1 MQPSR
6 RRQTGSLRGEGKSG
20 GGWEH
25 EGRVGGL
32 PGARRLTRLPRG
44 QPPGPGAG
52 ACHWPGA
59 PPRRVLGSQGP
70 RQTRRASPAGWPS
83 TGRPE
88 PFPGRALRMA
98 GAATLGIG
106 AAGEDAAFPFPCL
119 LPVAFPRNTPWS
131 PEVGRGV
138 HPELNPD
145 PPPCS
150 PHRAT
155 APLGTSLGRKPEARP
170 GRSYSLSPERGP
182 RSALPPFYFSLLCPL
197 PPISLQVVEGVSLN
211 HRPL

>member
-1 MQPSR
+1 
-6 RRQTGSLRGEGKSG
+6 
-20 GGWEH
+20 
-25 EGRVGGL
+25 
-32 PGARRLTRLPRG
+32 
-44 QPPGPGAG
+44 
-52 ACHWPGA
+52 
-59 PPRRVLGSQGP
+59 
-70 RQTRRASPAGWPS
+70 
-83 TGRPE
+83 
-88 PFPGRALRMA
+88 MA
-98 GAATLGIG
+98 GTATLGIG
-106 AAGEDAAFPFPCL
+106 AAGEGAAFPFPCL
-119 LPVAFPRNTPWS
+119 LPVAFPRNTPWF

-170 GRSYSLSPERGP
+170 GRSYSLSPDRGP
-182 RSALPPFYFSLLCPL
+182 RSAIPPFYFSLLCPL